1 MSTQKPFT
9 YQPEDLERLLRTKE
23 FNGLLPEERDFV
35 LQHVSNEKEFNELKM
50 LLGNIESSEHEM
62 QDPPAAVW
70 KNLKKEFNAQKPS
83 RFKVWLN
90 FLFPPLPK
98 WSGFRTVSFSLV
110 GMAAVVGA
118 VVWFVPSEK
127 KSDQFASVQ
136 DNSKN
141 NENQNSILDTV
152 SKNSEF
158 KVNPEQYAELK
169 PVSGIY
175 ETPVV
180 REVEHVQEYPLDEVI
195 QMNDEE
201 VPMNKITEEK
211 NSNRMMDSE
220 SENVKVTSNDAPAAT
235 FSTGPTITST
245 STQLNNVASPQWTTG
260 GSVPT
265 TTIVAD
271 SIKVQPKKKKKTP
284 PKKK

>member
-23 FNGLLPEERDFV
+23 FNGLLPEERAFV
-35 LQHVSNEKEFNELKM
+35 LQHVSNEKEFDELKM

-70 KNLKKEFNAQKPS
+70 KNLKKEFNQQKPS

-90 FLFPPLPK
+90 ILFPPLPK
-98 WSGFRTVSFSLV
+98 WSGFRTVSFSLA

-118 VVWFVPSEK
+118 VIWFVPSDK
-127 KSDQFASVQ
+127 NSNQLASVE
-136 DNSKN
+136 DNSKS
-141 NENQNSILDTV
+141 NEIQNSTNDTV
-152 SKNSEF
+152 SESKEF

-175 ETPVV
+175 VTPVV
-180 REVEHVQEYPLDEVI
+180 SEVEHVHEVPLNDEVSEE
-195 QMNDEE
+195 NDIAPANDG
-201 VPMNKITEEK
+201 VEEK
-211 NSNRMMDSE
+211 SDRRME
-220 SENVKVTSNDAPAAT
+220 NDAPTVVESNNT
-235 FSTGPTITST
+235 FPT
-245 STQLNNVASPQWTTG
+245 LNFTTDGNLNAPAVQWTTG
-260 GSVPT
+260 T
-265 TTIVAD
+265 TEITTIVTD
-271 SIKVQPKKKKKTP
+271 SVKIQPKKKKKTP

>member
-62 QDPPAAVW
+62 QDPPASVW
-70 KNLKKEFNAQKPS
+70 RNLKKEFNQQKPS

-98 WSGFRTVSFSLV
+98 WSGFRAVSFSLV

-118 VVWFVPSEK
+118 VIWFVPNGNK
-127 KSDQFASVQ
+127 PNAIAVVQ
-136 DNSKN
+136 DNPKN
-141 NENQNSILDTV
+141 NEIQNSTNDTV
-152 SKNSEF
+152 SESKEF

-169 PVSGIY
+169 PVSGVY
-175 ETPVV
+175 VTPVI
-180 REVEHVQEYPLDEVI
+180 REVEHVHETPTMDEIQE
-195 QMNDEE
+195 
-201 VPMNKITEEK
+201 
-211 NSNRMMDSE
+211 
-220 SENVKVTSNDAPAAT
+220 ENTIAPANNAT
-235 FSTGPTITST
+235 EAKSDRSMENDSPTVVESTNATQTFTTTS
-245 STQLNNVASPQWTTG
+245 SGNLSVPAVQWTTDEKVNVIVTD
-260 GSVPT
+260 SVK
-265 TTIVAD
+265 I
-271 SIKVQPKKKKKTP
+271 QPKKKKKTP

>member
-62 QDPPAAVW
+62 QDPPASVW
-70 KNLKKEFNAQKPS
+70 RNLKKEFNQQKPS

-90 FLFPPLPK
+90 ILFPPLPK

-118 VVWFVPSEK
+118 IVWFVPSDK
-127 KSDQFASVQ
+127 TSNQLAIVQ
-136 DNSKN
+136 DNPKN
-141 NENQNSILDTV
+141 NEIQNSTNDTV
-152 SKNSEF
+152 SQNSEF

-169 PVSGIY
+169 PVSEIY
-175 ETPVV
+175 VTPVV
-180 REVEHVQEYPLDEVI
+180 REVEHVYETPTMDEV
-195 QMNDEE
+195 QEE
-201 VPMNKITEEK
+201 NTI
-211 NSNRMMDSE
+211 
-220 SENVKVTSNDAPAAT
+220 APANNAT
-235 FSTGPTITST
+235 EAKSDRSMENDSPTVVESNSTFPTMNLTT
-245 STQLNNVASPQWTTG
+245 NGNLNAPAVQWTTDEKVNVIVTD
-260 GSVPT
+260 SVK
-265 TTIVAD
+265 I
-271 SIKVQPKKKKKTP
+271 QPKKKKKTP

>member
-23 FNGLLPEERDFV
+23 FNGLLPEERAFV

-50 LLGNIESSEHEM
+50 LLGKIESSEHEM
-62 QDPPAAVW
+62 QDPPASVW
-70 KNLKKEFNAQKPS
+70 RNLKKEFNQQKPA

-118 VVWFVPSEK
+118 IVWFVPSEK

-141 NENQNSILDTV
+141 NENQNSTLDTV
-152 SKNSEF
+152 SENSEF

-175 ETPVV
+175 VTPVV
-180 REVEHVQEYPLDEVI
+180 REVEEVY
-195 QMNDEE
+195 E
-201 VPMNKITEEK
+201 T
-211 NSNRMMDSE
+211 RMMDE
-220 SENVKVTSNDAPAAT
+220 VQEENTIAPANNAT
-235 FSTGPTITST
+235 EAKSDRSMENDSPTVIESTNATQTFTTTS
-245 STQLNNVASPQWTTG
+245 SGNLSVPAVQWTTDEKLNVIATD
-260 GSVPT
+260 SVK
-265 TTIVAD
+265 I
-271 SIKVQPKKKKKTP
+271 QPKKKKKTP

>member
-1 MSTQKPFT
+1 MSPQKPFT

-23 FNGLLPEERDFV
+23 FNGLLPEERAFV

-50 LLGNIESSEHEM
+50 LLGNIESSEHDM

-118 VVWFVPSEK
+118 IVWFVPSEK
-127 KSDQFASVQ
+127 KSNQFSSVQ
-136 DNSKN
+136 DNSNN

-152 SKNSEF
+152 SENSEF
-158 KVNPEQYAELK
+158 KVNPEQYAELQ
-169 PVSGIY
+169 PEAGIY
-175 ETPVV
+175 VTPVV
-180 REVEHVQEYPLDEVI
+180 REVEHVHEAPLNDEVS
-195 QMNDEE
+195 EE
-201 VPMNKITEEK
+201 
-211 NSNRMMDSE
+211 NSIAP
-220 SENVKVTSNDAPAAT
+220 SNDAIEAKSDRSMEYDSPALIE
-235 FSTGPTITST
+235 ST
-245 STQLNNVASPQWTTG
+245 NASPTF
-260 GSVPT
+260 T
-265 TTIVAD
+265 TTSSGNFTAPTMNFTTDEKMNVIVTD
-271 SIKVQPKKKKKTP
+271 SIKIQPKKKKKTP

>member
-23 FNGLLPEERDFV
+23 FNGLLPEERAFV

-70 KNLKKEFNAQKPS
+70 KNLKKEFNQQKPS

-90 FLFPPLPK
+90 ILFPPLPK

-118 VVWFVPSEK
+118 IVWFVPSDK
-127 KSDQFASVQ
+127 TSNQLAIVQ
-136 DNSKN
+136 DNPKN
-141 NENQNSILDTV
+141 NEIQNSTNDTV
-152 SKNSEF
+152 SESKEF

-175 ETPVV
+175 VTPVV
-180 REVEHVQEYPLDEVI
+180 REVEQVYETRTMDEVQE
-195 QMNDEE
+195 
-201 VPMNKITEEK
+201 
-211 NSNRMMDSE
+211 
-220 SENVKVTSNDAPAAT
+220 ENTIAPANDAIEAKSDRNMENDSPTVVESNSTFPTMTLTTNGNLNAPA
-235 FSTGPTITST
+235 
-245 STQLNNVASPQWTTG
+245 LQWTTDEKANVIVTD
-260 GSVPT
+260 SVK
-265 TTIVAD
+265 IL
-271 SIKVQPKKKKKTP
+271 PKKKKKTP

>member
-23 FNGLLPEERDFV
+23 FNGLLPEERAFV
-35 LQHVSNEKEFNELKM
+35 LQHVSNEMEYNELKM

-70 KNLKKEFNAQKPS
+70 KNLKKEFNAHQPS

-90 FLFPPLPK
+90 ILFPPLPK
-98 WSGFRTVSFSLV
+98 WSGFRTVSYSLV

-118 VVWFVPSEK
+118 VIWFVPSDK
-127 KSDQFASVQ
+127 NSNQLAIVQ

-141 NENQNSILDTV
+141 KEIQNSTNDTV
-152 SKNSEF
+152 SENSEF

-175 ETPVV
+175 VTPVV
-180 REVEHVQEYPLDEVI
+180 REVEEVYETPTMDEFQE
-195 QMNDEE
+195 
-201 VPMNKITEEK
+201 
-211 NSNRMMDSE
+211 
-220 SENVKVTSNDAPAAT
+220 ENTIAPANNAT
-235 FSTGPTITST
+235 EAKSDRSMENDSPALIEST
-245 STQLNNVASPQWTTG
+245 NASPTF
-260 GSVPT
+260 T
-265 TTIVAD
+265 TTSSGNLTAPTMNFTTDEKMNVIVTD
-271 SIKVQPKKKKKTP
+271 SVKIQPKKKKKTS

>member
-23 FNGLLPEERDFV
+23 FNGLLPEERAFV

-62 QDPPAAVW
+62 QDPPAVVW
-70 KNLKKEFNAQKPS
+70 KNLKKEFNQQKPS

-90 FLFPPLPK
+90 ILFPPLPK

-118 VVWFVPSEK
+118 VIWFVPKDNNNVALNNSSNQLNEEK
-127 KSDQFASVQ
+127 ST
-136 DNSKN
+136 NS
-141 NENQNSILDTV
+141 NQDTV
-152 SKNSEF
+152 SENSEF
-158 KVNPEQYAELK
+158 KVNPEQYAELQ

-175 ETPVV
+175 VTPVV
-180 REVEHVQEYPLDEVI
+180 REVEETYETLTTDEV
-195 QMNDEE
+195 QDENTIA
-201 VPMNKITEEK
+201 PA
-211 NSNRMMDSE
+211 
-220 SENVKVTSNDAPAAT
+220 NDATESKSVRGVENDSPT
-235 FSTGPTITST
+235 SIEST
-245 STQLNNVASPQWTTG
+245 NASPASVTTFNL
-260 GSVPT
+260 SSDYNLTAPNVTFT
-265 TTIVAD
+265 TNGTTNVIATD
-271 SIKVQPKKKKKTP
+271 SIKIQPKKKKKTP

>member
-23 FNGLLPEERDFV
+23 FNGLLPEERAFV

-70 KNLKKEFNAQKPS
+70 KNLKKEFNQQKPS

-90 FLFPPLPK
+90 ILFPPLPK

-110 GMAAVVGA
+110 GMAAVIGA

-127 KSDQFASVQ
+127 NSNQLASVQ
-136 DNSKN
+136 DNIKS
-141 NENQNSILDTV
+141 NEIQNSTNDTV
-152 SKNSEF
+152 SESKEF

-169 PVSGIY
+169 HVSGIY
-175 ETPVV
+175 VTPVV
-180 REVEHVQEYPLDEVI
+180 REVEHVHEAPTMDEVH
-195 QMNDEE
+195 EE
-201 VPMNKITEEK
+201 NAIAPA
-211 NSNRMMDSE
+211 
-220 SENVKVTSNDAPAAT
+220 NDAIEAKSDRSMEKDSPAVIE
-235 FSTGPTITST
+235 STNASPTITST
-245 STQLNNVASPQWTTG
+245 SSGNLSSPAVQWTTDEKVNVIVTD
-260 GSVPT
+260 SVK
-265 TTIVAD
+265 I
-271 SIKVQPKKKKKTP
+271 QPKKKNKKP

>member
-23 FNGLLPEERDFV
+23 FNGLLPEERAFV

-50 LLGNIESSEHEM
+50 LLGSIESSEHEM

-70 KNLKKEFNAQKPS
+70 KNLKKEFNQQKPS

-90 FLFPPLPK
+90 ILFPPLPK

-118 VVWFVPSEK
+118 VIWFVPKDNNNVASNNSSNTLNEEK
-127 KSDQFASVQ
+127 ST
-136 DNSKN
+136 NS
-141 NENQNSILDTV
+141 NQDTV
-152 SKNSEF
+152 SENSEF
-158 KVNPEQYAELK
+158 KVNPEQYAELQ

-175 ETPVV
+175 VTPVV
-180 REVEHVQEYPLDEVI
+180 REVEETYETLTTDEV
-195 QMNDEE
+195 QDENTIA
-201 VPMNKITEEK
+201 PA
-211 NSNRMMDSE
+211 
-220 SENVKVTSNDAPAAT
+220 NDATESKSVRGVENDSPTSTESTNASPTSVTTFNLSSPDVKLNTTNAT
-235 FSTGPTITST
+235 FTTNGTT
-245 STQLNNVASPQWTTG
+245 NVIAT
-260 GSVPT
+260 
-265 TTIVAD
+265 D
-271 SIKVQPKKKKKTP
+271 SIKIQPKKKKKTT

>member
-9 YQPEDLERLLRTKE
+9 YQPEDLECLLRTKE
-23 FNGLLPEERDFV
+23 FNGLLPEERAFV

-70 KNLKKEFNAQKPS
+70 KNLKKEFNQYKPS

-118 VVWFVPSEK
+118 VIWFVPSNK
-127 KSDQFASVQ
+127 NSNQLAIAQ

-141 NENQNSILDTV
+141 NEIQNSTNDTV
-152 SKNSEF
+152 SESKEF

-169 PVSGIY
+169 PVSEIY
-175 ETPVV
+175 VTPVV
-180 REVEHVQEYPLDEVI
+180 REVEHVYETPTMDEV
-195 QMNDEE
+195 QEE
-201 VPMNKITEEK
+201 NTI
-211 NSNRMMDSE
+211 
-220 SENVKVTSNDAPAAT
+220 APANNAT
-235 FSTGPTITST
+235 EAKSDRSMENDSPALIESTNAVPTITST
-245 STQLNNVASPQWTTG
+245 STSTGNLSSPAVQWTTDEKLNVIVTD
-260 GSVPT
+260 SVK
-265 TTIVAD
+265 I
-271 SIKVQPKKKKKTP
+271 QPKKKKKTP

>member
-1 MSTQKPFT
+1 MSTQKPFI

-23 FNGLLPEERDFV
+23 FNGLLPEERAFV

-70 KNLKKEFNAQKPS
+70 KNLKKEFNQNKPS

-90 FLFPPLPK
+90 ILFPPLPK
-98 WSGFRTVSFSLV
+98 WSGFRTVSFSLA

-118 VVWFVPSEK
+118 VIWFVPSDK
-127 KSDQFASVQ
+127 NSNQLAIVQ

-141 NENQNSILDTV
+141 KEIQNSTNDTV
-152 SKNSEF
+152 SQNSEF

-169 PVSGIY
+169 PVSEIY
-175 ETPVV
+175 VTPVV
-180 REVEHVQEYPLDEVI
+180 REVEEVY
-195 QMNDEE
+195 E
-201 VPMNKITEEK
+201 T
-211 NSNRMMDSE
+211 RMMDE
-220 SENVKVTSNDAPAAT
+220 VQDENTIAPANDAIEAKSDRNMENDSPTVVESNSTFPTMTLTTNGNLNAPA
-235 FSTGPTITST
+235 
-245 STQLNNVASPQWTTG
+245 LQWTTDEKANVIVTD
-260 GSVPT
+260 SVK
-265 TTIVAD
+265 I
-271 SIKVQPKKKKKTP
+271 QPKKKKKTP

>member
-1 MSTQKPFT
+1 MSTQKPFI

-23 FNGLLPEERDFV
+23 FNGLLPEERAFV

-70 KNLKKEFNAQKPS
+70 KNLKKEFNQQKPS

-90 FLFPPLPK
+90 ILFPPLPK
-98 WSGFRTVSFSLV
+98 WSGFRTVSFSLA

-118 VVWFVPSEK
+118 VIWFVPSDK
-127 KSDQFASVQ
+127 NSNQLAIVQ

-141 NENQNSILDTV
+141 KEIQNSTNDTV
-152 SKNSEF
+152 SESKEF

-175 ETPVV
+175 VTPVV
-180 REVEHVQEYPLDEVI
+180 REVEQVYETRTMDEVQE
-195 QMNDEE
+195 
-201 VPMNKITEEK
+201 
-211 NSNRMMDSE
+211 
-220 SENVKVTSNDAPAAT
+220 ENTIAPANDAIEAKSDRNMENDSPTVVESNSTFPTMTLTTNGNLNAPA
-235 FSTGPTITST
+235 
-245 STQLNNVASPQWTTG
+245 LQWTTDEKANVIVTD
-260 GSVPT
+260 SVK
-265 TTIVAD
+265 IL
-271 SIKVQPKKKKKTP
+271 PKKKKKTP

>member
-9 YQPEDLERLLRTKE
+9 YQPEDLERLLRTKK
-23 FNGLLPEERDFV
+23 FNGLLPEERAFV

-70 KNLKKEFNAQKPS
+70 KNLKKEFNQQKPS

-90 FLFPPLPK
+90 ILFPPLPK
-98 WSGFRTVSFSLV
+98 WSGFRTVSFSVV

-118 VVWFVPSEK
+118 IVWFVPSDK
-127 KSDQFASVQ
+127 TSNQLAIVQ

-141 NENQNSILDTV
+141 KEIQNSTNDTV
-152 SKNSEF
+152 SENSEF

-175 ETPVV
+175 VTPVV
-180 REVEHVQEYPLDEVI
+180 REVEEVYETPTMDEVQE
-195 QMNDEE
+195 
-201 VPMNKITEEK
+201 
-211 NSNRMMDSE
+211 
-220 SENVKVTSNDAPAAT
+220 ENTIAPANNAT
-235 FSTGPTITST
+235 EAKSDRSMENDSPTVIESTNATQTFTTTS
-245 STQLNNVASPQWTTG
+245 SGNLSVPAAQWTTDEKLNVIVTD
-260 GSVPT
+260 SVK
-265 TTIVAD
+265 I
-271 SIKVQPKKKKKTP
+271 QPKKKKKTP
-284 PKKK
+284 PKTK

>member
-23 FNGLLPEERDFV
+23 FNGLLPEERAFV

-70 KNLKKEFNAQKPS
+70 KNLKKEFNQQKPS

-90 FLFPPLPK
+90 ILFPPLPK

-118 VVWFVPSEK
+118 VIWFVPKENNNV
-127 KSDQFASVQ
+127 ASN
-136 DNSKN
+136 NSSN
-141 NENQNSILDTV
+141 QLNEEEPTNSNPDSV
-152 SKNSEF
+152 SANSEF
-158 KVNPEQYAELK
+158 KVNPEQYAELQ

-175 ETPVV
+175 VTPVV
-180 REVEHVQEYPLDEVI
+180 REVEETYETLTTDEV
-195 QMNDEE
+195 QDENTIA
-201 VPMNKITEEK
+201 PA
-211 NSNRMMDSE
+211 
-220 SENVKVTSNDAPAAT
+220 NDATESKSVRGVENDSPTSIESTNASPASVTTFNSSPDVNLNTTNAT
-235 FSTGPTITST
+235 FTTNGTT
-245 STQLNNVASPQWTTG
+245 NVIAT
-260 GSVPT
+260 
-265 TTIVAD
+265 D
-271 SIKVQPKKKKKTP
+271 SIKIQPKKKKKTP

>member
-23 FNGLLPEERDFV
+23 FNGLLPEERAFV

-70 KNLKKEFNAQKPS
+70 KNLKKEFNQQKPS

-90 FLFPPLPK
+90 ILFPPLPK

-118 VVWFVPSEK
+118 VIWFVPKENNSVALNNSSNQLNEEK
-127 KSDQFASVQ
+127 ST
-136 DNSKN
+136 NS
-141 NENQNSILDTV
+141 NQDTV
-152 SKNSEF
+152 SENSEF
-158 KVNPEQYAELK
+158 KVNPEQYAELQ

-175 ETPVV
+175 VTPVV
-180 REVEHVQEYPLDEVI
+180 REVEETYETQTTDEAEDENTLAPA
-195 QMNDEE
+195 NDA
-201 VPMNKITEEK
+201 TESKSVRSVE
-211 NSNRMMDSE
+211 NDSPTSIE
-220 SENVKVTSNDAPAAT
+220 STNASPASVTSFNLSPDYNLTAPNVT
-235 FSTGPTITST
+235 FTTNGTT
-245 STQLNNVASPQWTTG
+245 NV
-260 GSVPT
+260 
-265 TTIVAD
+265 IVTD
-271 SIKVQPKKKKKTP
+271 SIKIQPKKKKKTP

>member
-23 FNGLLPEERDFV
+23 FSGLLTEERTFV

-70 KNLKKEFNAQKPS
+70 KNLKKEFNQQKPS

-118 VVWFVPSEK
+118 IIWFVPSDK
-127 KSDQFASVQ
+127 TSNQLAIVQ
-136 DNSKN
+136 DNPKN
-141 NENQNSILDTV
+141 NEIQNSTNDTV
-152 SKNSEF
+152 SENSEF

-175 ETPVV
+175 VTPVV
-180 REVEHVQEYPLDEVI
+180 REVEEVYETPTMDEVQE
-195 QMNDEE
+195 
-201 VPMNKITEEK
+201 
-211 NSNRMMDSE
+211 
-220 SENVKVTSNDAPAAT
+220 ENTIAPANNAT
-235 FSTGPTITST
+235 EAKSDRSMENDSPALIEST
-245 STQLNNVASPQWTTG
+245 NASPTF
-260 GSVPT
+260 T
-265 TTIVAD
+265 TTSSGNLTAPTMNFTTDEKMNVIVTD
-271 SIKVQPKKKKKTP
+271 SVKIQPKKKKKTS

>member
-23 FNGLLPEERDFV
+23 FNGLLPEERAFV

-62 QDPPAAVW
+62 QDPPASVW
-70 KNLKKEFNAQKPS
+70 KNLKKEFNQQKPS

-90 FLFPPLPK
+90 ILFPPLPK

-118 VVWFVPSEK
+118 VIWFVPKDNNTMAANQTNVQSAEEK
-127 KSDQFASVQ
+127 STNT
-136 DNSKN
+136 NS
-141 NENQNSILDTV
+141 DTV
-152 SKNSEF
+152 SENSEF
-158 KVNPEQYAELK
+158 KVNPEQYAELH

-175 ETPVV
+175 VTPEV
-180 REVEHVQEYPLDEVI
+180 REVEHVHEAPLMDEVHEENTTAPADNI
-195 QMNDEE
+195 QEAKADRSMENDSPAVIESTNA
-201 VPMNKITEEK
+201 VQTFTTTS
-211 NSNRMMDSE
+211 NSNLS
-220 SENVKVTSNDAPAAT
+220 VPAAT
-235 FSTGPTITST
+235 
-245 STQLNNVASPQWTTG
+245 WTTDEK
-260 GSVPT
+260 VNV
-265 TTIVAD
+265 IVAD
-271 SIKVQPKKKKKTP
+271 SVKIQPKKKKKTP

>member
-23 FNGLLPEERDFV
+23 FNGLLPEERAFV

-70 KNLKKEFNAQKPS
+70 KNLKKEFNQQKPS

-90 FLFPPLPK
+90 ILFPPLPK
-98 WSGFRTVSFSLV
+98 WSGFRTVSFSLA

-118 VVWFVPSEK
+118 VIWFVPSDK
-127 KSDQFASVQ
+127 NSNQLAIVQ

-141 NENQNSILDTV
+141 KEIQNSTNDTV
-152 SKNSEF
+152 SQNSEF

-169 PVSGIY
+169 PVSEIY
-175 ETPVV
+175 VTPVV
-180 REVEHVQEYPLDEVI
+180 REVEEVY
-195 QMNDEE
+195 E
-201 VPMNKITEEK
+201 T
-211 NSNRMMDSE
+211 RMMDE
-220 SENVKVTSNDAPAAT
+220 VQDENTIAPANDAIEAKSDRNMENDSPTVVESNST
-235 FSTGPTITST
+235 FPTMTLT
-245 STQLNNVASPQWTTG
+245 TNGNLNAPTLQWTTDEKANVIVTD
-260 GSVPT
+260 SVK
-265 TTIVAD
+265 I
-271 SIKVQPKKKKKTP
+271 QPKKKKKTP

>member
-23 FNGLLPEERDFV
+23 FNGLLPEERAFV
-35 LQHVSNEKEFNELKM
+35 LQHVSTEKEFNELKM

-62 QDPPAAVW
+62 QDPPVAVW

-90 FLFPPLPK
+90 ILFPPLPK

-118 VVWFVPSEK
+118 IVWFVPSDNN
-127 KSDQFASVQ
+127 SNQLASVQ
-136 DNSKN
+136 ENSN
-141 NENQNSILDTV
+141 SNSIPNTTNDTV
-152 SKNSEF
+152 SENSEF

-175 ETPVV
+175 VTPVV
-180 REVEHVQEYPLDEVI
+180 REVEQVYETPLNDEVSEENSI
-195 QMNDEE
+195 APANDA
-201 VPMNKITEEK
+201 VEEK
-211 NSNRMMDSE
+211 SDRRMENDAPTVVESN
-220 SENVKVTSNDAPAAT
+220 NTFPTLNFSNDANSSAPA
-235 FSTGPTITST
+235 
-245 STQLNNVASPQWTTG
+245 VQWTTG
-260 GSVPT
+260 T
-265 TTIVAD
+265 TEITTIVTD
-271 SIKVQPKKKKKTP
+271 SVKIQPKKKKKTP

>member
-23 FNGLLPEERDFV
+23 FNGLLPEERAFV

-50 LLGNIESSEHEM
+50 LLGSIESSEHEM

-70 KNLKKEFNAQKPS
+70 KNLKKEFNQQKPS

-90 FLFPPLPK
+90 MLFPPLPK

-118 VVWFVPSEK
+118 VIWFVPKDNNNVASNNSSNTLNEEK
-127 KSDQFASVQ
+127 ST
-136 DNSKN
+136 NS
-141 NENQNSILDTV
+141 NQDTV
-152 SKNSEF
+152 SENGEF

-169 PVSGIY
+169 PISGIY
-175 ETPVV
+175 VTPVV
-180 REVEHVQEYPLDEVI
+180 REVEEMYETPTTDEV
-195 QMNDEE
+195 QDENTIA
-201 VPMNKITEEK
+201 PA
-211 NSNRMMDSE
+211 
-220 SENVKVTSNDAPAAT
+220 NDATESKSVRGVENDSPTSIESTNASPTSVTTFNLSSPDVNLNTTNAT
-235 FSTGPTITST
+235 FTTNGTT
-245 STQLNNVASPQWTTG
+245 NVIAT
-260 GSVPT
+260 
-265 TTIVAD
+265 D
-271 SIKVQPKKKKKTP
+271 SIKIQPKKKKKTT

>member
-23 FNGLLPEERDFV
+23 FNGLLPEERAFV

-50 LLGNIESSEHEM
+50 LLGNIESSDHEM

-70 KNLKKEFNAQKPS
+70 KNLKKEFNAHKPS
-83 RFKVWLN
+83 LFKVWLN

-118 VVWFVPSEK
+118 VIWFVPKENNSVALNNSSNQLNEEK
-127 KSDQFASVQ
+127 ST
-136 DNSKN
+136 NS
-141 NENQNSILDTV
+141 NQDTV
-152 SKNSEF
+152 SENSEF
-158 KVNPEQYAELK
+158 KVNPEQYAELQ

-175 ETPVV
+175 VTPVV
-180 REVEHVQEYPLDEVI
+180 REVEETYETQTTDEAEDENTLAPA
-195 QMNDEE
+195 NDA
-201 VPMNKITEEK
+201 TESKSVRSVE
-211 NSNRMMDSE
+211 NDSPTSIE
-220 SENVKVTSNDAPAAT
+220 STNASPASVTSFNLSPDYNLTAPNVT
-235 FSTGPTITST
+235 FTTNGTT
-245 STQLNNVASPQWTTG
+245 NV
-260 GSVPT
+260 
-265 TTIVAD
+265 IVTD
-271 SIKVQPKKKKKTP
+271 SIKIQPKKKKKTP

>member
-1 MSTQKPFT
+1 MSTQKPFI

-23 FNGLLPEERDFV
+23 FNGLLPEERTFV

-70 KNLKKEFNAQKPS
+70 KNLKKEFNQQKPS

-90 FLFPPLPK
+90 ILFPPLPK
-98 WSGFRTVSFSLV
+98 WSGFRTVSFSLA

-118 VVWFVPSEK
+118 VIWFVPSNK
-127 KSDQFASVQ
+127 NSNQLAIVQ

-141 NENQNSILDTV
+141 KEIQNSTNDTV
-152 SKNSEF
+152 SESKEF

-175 ETPVV
+175 VTPVV
-180 REVEHVQEYPLDEVI
+180 REVEQVYETRTMDEVQE
-195 QMNDEE
+195 
-201 VPMNKITEEK
+201 
-211 NSNRMMDSE
+211 
-220 SENVKVTSNDAPAAT
+220 ENTIAPANDAIEAKSDRNMENDSPALIE
-235 FSTGPTITST
+235 ST
-245 STQLNNVASPQWTTG
+245 NASPTF
-260 GSVPT
+260 T
-265 TTIVAD
+265 TTSSGNLTAPTMNFTTDEKMNVIVTD
-271 SIKVQPKKKKKTP
+271 SIKFQPKKKKKTP

>member
-23 FNGLLPEERDFV
+23 FNGLLPEERAFV

-70 KNLKKEFNAQKPS
+70 KNLKKEFNQQKPS

-90 FLFPPLPK
+90 ILFPPLPK
-98 WSGFRTVSFSLV
+98 WSGFRTVSFSLA

-118 VVWFVPSEK
+118 VIWFVPSNK
-127 KSDQFASVQ
+127 NSNQLAIVQ

-141 NENQNSILDTV
+141 KEIQNSTNDTV
-152 SKNSEF
+152 SESKEF

-175 ETPVV
+175 VTPVV
-180 REVEHVQEYPLDEVI
+180 REVEQVYETRTMDEVQE
-195 QMNDEE
+195 
-201 VPMNKITEEK
+201 
-211 NSNRMMDSE
+211 
-220 SENVKVTSNDAPAAT
+220 ENTIAPANDAIEAKSDRNMENDSPALIE
-235 FSTGPTITST
+235 ST
-245 STQLNNVASPQWTTG
+245 NASPTF
-260 GSVPT
+260 T
-265 TTIVAD
+265 TTSSGNLTAPTMNFTTDEKMNVIVTD
-271 SIKVQPKKKKKTP
+271 SIKFQPKKKKKTP